1 MSDAGSTDIMS
12 YADVTVYAVRKEGD
26 RRYWSCFVI
35 GFGMTYTY
43 WSAVIDDFGNLVEV
57 A

>member
-1 MSDAGSTDIMS
+1 MSDALSTDIMNC
-12 YADVTVYAVRKEGD
+12 ADVTVYAVRKEGD

-43 WSAVIDDFGNLVEV
+43 WRAVIDDFGNLVEV